1 MRRALTR
8 TTTACTLATALL
20 AAPAAGQASAT
31 IPPISKRMYASGS
44 AQLTVTGAFTVNA
57 TVELNP
63 GSYSDGD
70 YTWLQYGVSGAEEA
84 NVLVTLGQDGYG
96 IGPGLGKNGAIA
108 EGDLCKGKTEV
119 TASLV
124 SGSYTCKGVTSY
136 NSSTRKMGT
145 IDITVRFT
153 AVTKPDQGSGS
164 TGADQAPR

>member
-70 YTWLQYGVSGAEEA
+70 YTWLQ
-84 NVLVTLGQDGYG
+84 YG